1 MKRKIL
7 FLLILKLIC
16 ASNAI
21 KAETPND
28 SLPVLSQEKRMQWW
42 RDARLGMFVHWGLY
56 SELAGV
62 RNGEEIEG
70 NAEWIQDHAKIPN
83 QEYEKLMQKFNP
95 VNFNAVAWVKLAKEA
110 GIKYLVI
117 TGKHHDGFAMY
128 NSKVSNFNIM
138 KTPFAHDPMKELAKA
153 CKKFNIKLGFYY
165 SHVLDWH
172 EPGGMG
178 NTWDFKPSTP
188 AEFARYFNEKAIPQ
202 VRELLTNYGPVGL
215 IWFDVWFDSLMT
227 KEQAQRMKEMIR
239 SIQPDCIINGRI
251 HFGLGDYEEGDD
263 NQMTAGNVNK
273 DWETP
278 VTMNDSWGYKKCD
291 QNWKSVS
298 LLIRQMVRIIS
309 HGGNYLVNVGPTAE
323 GEIPQPSVDRLKEIG
338 KWLDLNNES
347 VRGTGPSPFLTE
359 MSWGMV
365 TSRQNKLYLHVF
377 NWPNGNLDINGIK
390 TRIKKAYLLS
400 DPEKKSLKVIRKE
413 DKPIEWYYNSIQVP
427 VHSPDP
433 NDAVVVLEFDRKPEC
448 IPSIIQDADGTV
460 VLNAFQS
467 EIIRA
472 ASDSKIDTDPRGFT
486 INWTNT
492 SDSLVWKF
500 HLYKP
505 GEYAIEMISSP
516 FWGEAWQG
524 KHKMKIDIVGNEF
537 HTVLTDNGKKT
548 DPFDPASSQI
558 ISNIGKLI
566 IEKAGEIKLSLKALK
581 IDGKQGVRLASIKL
595 IPQKQ

>member
-1 MKRKIL
+1 MIL
-7 FLLILKLIC
+7 SLVSAQNVIRAKV
-16 ASNAI
+16 
-21 KAETPND
+21 PND
-28 SLPVLSQEKRMQWW
+28 SLQEINHEKRMQWW
-42 RDARLGMFVHWGLY
+42 RDARFGMFIHWGLY

-62 RNGEEIEG
+62 WNGKEVEG
-70 NAEWIQDHAKIPN
+70 GAEWIQDHAKIPN

-95 VNFNAVAWVKLAKEA
+95 VNFNAVTWVRLAKEA

-117 TGKHHDGFAMY
+117 TAKHHDGFAMY
-128 NSKVSNFNIM
+128 NTKVSNFNIM
-138 KTPFAHDPMKELAKA
+138 NTPFAHDPMKDLAEA
-153 CKKFNIKLGFYY
+153 CKKYNIKLCFYY

-188 AEFARYFNEKAIPQ
+188 AEFARYFSEKAIPQ

-215 IWFDVWFDSLMT
+215 IWFDVWFDSQMT
-227 KEQAQRMKEMIR
+227 KEQAQRMREMIR

-278 VTMNDSWGYKKCD
+278 VTMNDSWGYKKYD

-298 LLIRQMVRIIS
+298 LLIRQMVRINS
-309 HGGNYLVNVGPTAE
+309 HGGNYLLNVGPTAE
-323 GEIPQPSVDRLKEIG
+323 GEIPQPSVDRLKDIG
-338 KWLDLNNES
+338 KWLNLNDES
-347 VRGTGPSPFLTE
+347 VRGTGPSPFFTE

-365 TSRQNKLYLHVF
+365 TTRQNKLYLHVF
-377 NWPNGNLDINGIK
+377 KWPNGKLDINGIK
-390 TRIKKAYLLS
+390 TTINKAYLLA
-400 DPEKKSLKVIRKE
+400 DPEKKPLKIFRKA
-413 DKPIEWYYNSIQVP
+413 DKSIDWYFNSIQVP

-433 NDAVVVLEFDRKPEC
+433 NDAVVVLEFDHKPEC

-472 ASDSKIDTDPRGFT
+472 TTDSKIDTDPRGFT

-505 GEYAIEMISSP
+505 GEYAIEMISTP
-516 FWGEAWQG
+516 FWGETWQG
-524 KHKMKIDIVGNEF
+524 NHKMKIDIAGNVF
-537 HTVLTDNGKKT
+537 DTVLADNGKET
-548 DPFDPASSQI
+548 DPFDPASSQV

-566 IEKAGEIKLSLKALK
+566 IEKVGEMKLSLKALK
-581 IDGKQGVRLASIKL
+581 IEGKQGVRLVSIKL
-595 IPQKQ
+595 IPQK